1 MEKPIGY
8 PSERTAGRQPFL
20 RMYRPKVSLKDRQ
33 QLYKLIISQLL
44 YDGYINIANGLINE
58 VKPQSVCAPSEQL
71 LHLIKLGMENDD
83 SAVQYAIGR
92 SDTVAPGT
100 GIDLEF
106 DADVQTMSPEASEYE
121 TCYVTSHK
129 GPCRVAT
136 YSRDGQLIAT
146 GSADA
151 SIKILDT
158 ERMLAKSAMPIEVMM
173 NETAQQNM
181 ENHPVIRTLY
191 DHVDEVTCLAFHPT
205 EQILASGS
213 RDYTLKLFDYSKPSA
228 KRAFKYIQEAEMLRS
243 ISFHPSGDF
252 ILVGTQHPTLRLYDV
267 NTFQCFVSCNPQD
280 QHTDAICSVN
290 YNASA
295 NLYVTGSKDGCIKL
309 WDGVSNRCITT
320 FEKAHD
326 GAEVCSAIFSK
337 NSKYILS
344 SGKDSVAKLWEIS
357 TGRTLVK
364 YTGIWTLER
373 KASRSF
379 SWGAGLSG
387 RQVHRTQAV
396 FNHTEDYVLLP
407 DERTISLCCW
417 DSRTAE
423 RRNLLSLGHNS
434 IVRCIVHS
442 PTNPG
447 FMTCSDDYRARFWYR
462 RSTTD

>member
-1 MEKPIGY
+1 
-8 PSERTAGRQPFL
+8 
-20 RMYRPKVSLKDRQ
+20 MYRTKVGLKDRQ

-44 YDGYINIANGLINE
+44 YDGFISIANGLINE
-58 VKPQSVCAPSEQL
+58 IKPQSVCAPSEQL

-83 SAVQYAIGR
+83 TAVQYAIGR

-252 ILVGTQHPTLRLYDV
+252 ILVGTQHPTLRLYDI

-290 YNASA
+290 YNPSA
-295 NLYVTGSKDGCIKL
+295 NMYVTGSKDGCIKL

-344 SGKDSVAKLWEIS
+344 SGKDSIAKLWEIS
-357 TGRTLVK
+357 TGRTLVRF
-364 YTGIWTLER
+364 TV
-373 KASRSF
+373 S
-379 SWGAGLSG
+379 GL
-387 RQVHRTQAV
+387 
-396 FNHTEDYVLLP
+396 
-407 DERTISLCCW
+407 
-417 DSRTAE
+417 
-423 RRNLLSLGHNS
+423 
-434 IVRCIVHS
+434 
-442 PTNPG
+442 
-447 FMTCSDDYRARFWYR
+447 
-462 RSTTD
+462 